1 MLGLKPIK
9 LLPARERVASAL
21 RKAIIAQQIKE
32 GETLTLE
39 TTAQQLGVSI
49 TPVREAF
56 QILERDGLIS
66 LQQNRGATVLGINE
80 KTLREHYQVRAVL
93 EKAACELCCE
103 NGADLSS
110 VKNCIDTAEEAL
122 ERNDVTDY
130 ANQNQSFHYEIW
142 KAAGNGKLEK
152 MLGELWNG
160 LSLGLNS
167 TEEEYA
173 RRSQK
178 EHQQIYAALVMIFP
192 YIILGG
198 TLRVAGGQYSV
209 VTNLTSPSAGGLVI
223 YSNLIF
229 TVQFSTF
236 AMAFGLYMNMVLPTV
251 SAKIFGIT
259 IIFLLVGLN
268 LLGINA
274 FAKINNLMSGI
285 LLVSM
290 VAYDIYGLT
299 QINQPIFDFSSS
311 QMFTGGFK
319 GFFLATFLLINCCH
333 GYYGLIYFGK
343 EAKSATK
350 DMPFACLMCFPVVV
364 FIYVTL
370 AMVTSGTV
378 PYENANGAATI
389 LPAALA
395 ILPKP
400 VYYAFVVGGPIM
412 AILTTLNSSIASF
425 RFQPTQ
431 AAKDGWLPK
440 AILKENRFG
449 MPPIQLLFML
459 IMLLIP
465 IVFNVSIVTINYIS
479 QIIMFG
485 LGIATLIGIA
495 RIPKLYPEAWK
506 KNSFHMSKTALWI
519 SVLLSATLYTI
530 NFVKAVIVLEPI
542 YAVIAVVAMVVA
554 LVLGKVIAD
563 RGGLHI
569 ETSVWP
575 PKSE

>member
-93 EKAACELCCE
+93 EKAACELCWE

-130 ANQNQSFHYEIW
+130 ANQNQSFH
-142 KAAGNGKLEK
+142 
-152 MLGELWNG
+152 
-160 LSLGLNS
+160 
-167 TEEEYA
+167 
-173 RRSQK
+173 
-178 EHQQIYAALVMIFP
+178 
-192 YIILGG
+192 
-198 TLRVAGGQYSV
+198 
-209 VTNLTSPSAGGLVI
+209 
-223 YSNLIF
+223 
-229 TVQFSTF
+229 
-236 AMAFGLYMNMVLPTV
+236 
-251 SAKIFGIT
+251 
-259 IIFLLVGLN
+259 
-268 LLGINA
+268 
-274 FAKINNLMSGI
+274 
-285 LLVSM
+285 
-290 VAYDIYGLT
+290 
-299 QINQPIFDFSSS
+299 
-311 QMFTGGFK
+311 
-319 GFFLATFLLINCCH
+319 
-333 GYYGLIYFGK
+333 
-343 EAKSATK
+343 
-350 DMPFACLMCFPVVV
+350 
-364 FIYVTL
+364 
-370 AMVTSGTV
+370 
-378 PYENANGAATI
+378 YENANGAATI

>member
-1 MLGLKPIK
+1 MSRQNNIINKPEPAPGTLGKLDLFGIGFGAVVGAGMVTLMGPAMAYTGYSVWLAMLL
-9 LLPARERVASAL
+9 
-21 RKAIIAQQIKE
+21 
-32 GETLTLE
+32 
-39 TTAQQLGVSI
+39 
-49 TPVREAF
+49 
-56 QILERDGLIS
+56 
-66 LQQNRGATVLGINE
+66 ATVL
-80 KTLREHYQVRAVL
+80 
-93 EKAACELCCE
+93 
-103 NGADLSS
+103 
-110 VKNCIDTAEEAL
+110 
-122 ERNDVTDY
+122 
-130 ANQNQSFHYEIW
+130 
-142 KAAGNGKLEK
+142 
-152 MLGELWNG
+152 
-160 LSLGLNS
+160 
-167 TEEEYA
+167 
-173 RRSQK
+173 
-178 EHQQIYAALVMIFP
+178 ALVMIFP

-198 TLRVAGGQYSV
+198 TLRVAGGHYSV

>member
-1 MLGLKPIK
+1 
-9 LLPARERVASAL
+9 
-21 RKAIIAQQIKE
+21 
-32 GETLTLE
+32 
-39 TTAQQLGVSI
+39 
-49 TPVREAF
+49 
-56 QILERDGLIS
+56 
-66 LQQNRGATVLGINE
+66 
-80 KTLREHYQVRAVL
+80 
-93 EKAACELCCE
+93 
-103 NGADLSS
+103 
-110 VKNCIDTAEEAL
+110 
-122 ERNDVTDY
+122 
-130 ANQNQSFHYEIW
+130 
-142 KAAGNGKLEK
+142 
-152 MLGELWNG
+152 
-160 LSLGLNS
+160 
-167 TEEEYA
+167 
-173 RRSQK
+173 
-178 EHQQIYAALVMIFP
+178 
-192 YIILGG
+192 
-198 TLRVAGGQYSV
+198 
-209 VTNLTSPSAGGLVI
+209 
-223 YSNLIF
+223 
-229 TVQFSTF
+229 
-236 AMAFGLYMNMVLPTV
+236 
-251 SAKIFGIT
+251 
-259 IIFLLVGLN
+259 
-268 LLGINA
+268 
-274 FAKINNLMSGI
+274 
-285 LLVSM
+285 
-290 VAYDIYGLT
+290 
-299 QINQPIFDFSSS
+299 
-311 QMFTGGFK
+311 
-319 GFFLATFLLINCCH
+319 
-333 GYYGLIYFGK
+333 
-343 EAKSATK
+343 
-350 DMPFACLMCFPVVV
+350 
-364 FIYVTL
+364 
-370 AMVTSGTV
+370 MVTSGTV

-449 MPPIQLLFML
+449 MPPNQLLFMH

>member
-1 MLGLKPIK
+1 MSREEQVEKLTAYMANFIGYTAKVLPDDVIAKLDELAEREDGFLPKVIYQTMKKNQKLAKELDRPSCQDTGVLQFWVKCGTAFPLIGDLEALLKEAVIRATFQTPLRHNSVETFDEYNTGKNVGKGTPTVFWDIVPDSDKCEIYTYMAGGGCSLPGKAMLL
-9 LLPARERVASAL
+9 
-21 RKAIIAQQIKE
+21 
-32 GETLTLE
+32 
-39 TTAQQLGVSI
+39 
-49 TPVREAF
+49 
-56 QILERDGLIS
+56 
-66 LQQNRGATVLGINE
+66 ATVL
-80 KTLREHYQVRAVL
+80 
-93 EKAACELCCE
+93 
-103 NGADLSS
+103 
-110 VKNCIDTAEEAL
+110 
-122 ERNDVTDY
+122 
-130 ANQNQSFHYEIW
+130 
-142 KAAGNGKLEK
+142 
-152 MLGELWNG
+152 
-160 LSLGLNS
+160 
-167 TEEEYA
+167 
-173 RRSQK
+173 
-178 EHQQIYAALVMIFP
+178 ALVMIFP